1 MAALLDFSVDMVAG
15 FYGAGIEKITEKL
28 CPLPVKELYGKIGNI
43 MGYNSIM
50 TYASEERLSMVALV
64 NYENDMQSMLIINLI
79 MQALTTFKEIEANL
93 IYLIIFIIYLQLN
106 QKIF

>member
-1 MAALLDFSVDMVAG
+1 MEQELKR
-15 FYGAGIEKITEKL
+15 YTEKL

-79 MQALTTFKEIEANL
+79 MQALTTFKEIESNCNL
-93 IYLIIFIIYLQLN
+93 LVIFIIYLQLN